1 MPMYKM
7 SASQS
12 GGFRILLPPD
22 PRPPSKFGKILGYV
36 LTFAV
41 GLAGG
46 ILLCALPE
54 SRNAGSQYYNA
65 PAKP

>member
-1 MPMYKM
+1 MPVYKM

-12 GGFRILLPPD
+12 GGLRILLPPD
-22 PRPPSKFGKILGYV
+22 PSPPSEFRKILGYV

-46 ILLCALPE
+46 ILLCAFPE
-54 SRNAGSQYYNA
+54 SRNAGFQYHNA